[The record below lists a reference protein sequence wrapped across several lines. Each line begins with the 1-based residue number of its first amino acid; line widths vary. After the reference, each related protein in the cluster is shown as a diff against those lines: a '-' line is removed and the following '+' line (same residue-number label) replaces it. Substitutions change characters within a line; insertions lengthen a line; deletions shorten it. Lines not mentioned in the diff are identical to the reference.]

1 MNKRVLTYGAIL
13 GVFALA
19 LTAILRILD
28 VISLQEATESLGKT
42 LSVIIV
48 STVALVLI
56 ATLVTLGKR
65 E

>member
-1 MNKRVLTYGAIL
+1 MNKRVLTYGAVL

-28 VISLQEATESLGKT
+28 VVSLQEATESLGKT

-48 STVALVLI
+48 SSVALVLM
-56 ATLVTLGKR
+56 VTIVNLNKR
-65 E
+65 Q

>member
-1 MNKRVLTYGAIL
+1 MNKRVLSYGAVL

-48 STVALVLI
+48 SSVALVLI
-56 ATLVTLGKR
+56 ATLISLGKR

>member
-13 GVFALA
+13 GVFAVA
-19 LTAILRILD
+19 LTVILRILD

>member
-13 GVFALA
+13 GVCALA

-28 VISLQEATESLGKT
+28 VISLREATESLGKT

-48 STVALVLI
+48 STLALMLI
-56 ATLVTLGKR
+56 ATLVSLSKR